1 MDVFIEK
8 KKTKSTI
15 PELEMPLQL
24 SLCNMEDIGFPTSSD
39 ALQKLFQQM
48 VDTMKKLETKIYELH
63 GSRFNLGS
71 SSAVARVCTN
81 NVKHLS

>member
-1 MDVFIEK
+1 MWTFLLK
-8 KKTKSTI
+8 KNKLTI